1 MSKNT
6 SILIVEDEVIVAK
19 DIENKLKKLGYRVF
33 ALASSGE
40 EAIQKAAEAELD
52 LVLMDIR
59 LRGNIDGIEAARQIY
74 NVFNVPII
82 YLTANADTATFERAK
97 TTKPLGYLLKPFK
110 EKELY
115 NTIEVTLA
123 RYRIEKQLKDNERW
137 LATILKSIGDGV
149 IACDRN
155 RKITFMN
162 PVAETLTQWLEPEA
176 EGRSVT
182 EVFNITNDKT
192 RCLVNHPV
200 TQALE
205 LGVVVGIPENTILIT
220 KNGAE
225 IPIDDSAAPIKD
237 DNNQV
242 RGAVWVFRDI
252 TDRKQSEAILH
263 RRQQEFKAL
272 VENAPDII
280 ARFNSQ
286 LRYVYVN
293 PAIETLTGIPASTF
307 IGKTKAELNMP
318 EGVGW
323 LWEQK
328 LRQVFQ
334 TKQENEFEFGFP
346 TARGA
351 KYYHARLVPEMA
363 NNGSVE
369 SVLSI
374 ARDITALKL
383 AEAKLIHDASHDAL
397 TGLPNRALFVERLER
412 TILHAQRRSDYL
424 FSVLFLDLDRF
435 KVINDSLGHTIG
447 DRLLIAFARRLE
459 TCLRSGDTV
468 ARLGG
473 DEFTILLDDLADASD
488 VSLVA
493 NRIQTTLASPFQI
506 DGHEI
511 FISTSIGIAFN
522 ATDNSQAEE
531 LLRNADI
538 AMYRAKSR
546 GRARYE
552 VFDTQMYAQ
561 ATKLLQLET
570 DLRRAIARQE
580 LLIHYQ
586 PIVSLS
592 SNKIIGFEALVRW
605 QHAQHG
611 LVSPAQF
618 IPIAEE
624 TGLIVEIGY
633 WVLGEACR
641 QMRVWQEQFP
651 TAPLLTISVNISSK
665 QFSQPDLNEQIARIL
680 QETELEPS
688 SLKLEITESVLME
701 NTQSATDML
710 LKLRAMNIQ
719 IHIDDFGTGYS
730 SLSYLHRFPSNAV
743 KIDRS
748 FVSRIG
754 SKGENL
760 EIVRAIVG
768 LARSLNMDAIAE
780 GVETPEQLTYLKA
793 LKCKY
798 AQGYYC
804 SRPLNSQ
811 SMERLI
817 ARGISI

>member
-1 MSKNT
+1 MTNT
-6 SILIVEDEVIVAK
+6 NILIVEDEIIVAK
-19 DIENKLKKLGYRVF
+19 DLENKLKKLGYMVP

-40 EAIQKAAEAELD
+40 EAIKKVAEAELD

-59 LRGNIDGIEAARQIY
+59 LRGSIDGIEAARQIS
-74 NVFNVPII
+74 NIFNIPII

-110 EKELY
+110 EQELY

-155 RKITFMN
+155 KKITFMN
-162 PVAETLTQWLEPEA
+162 PVAETLTKWSQTEA
-176 EGRSVT
+176 EQRSVT
-182 EVFNITNDKT
+182 EVFNITNSET
-192 RCLVNHPV
+192 RHLVHHPV

-237 DNNQV
+237 ENERV
-242 RGAVWVFRDI
+242 HGAVWVFRDI
-252 TDRKQSEAILH
+252 TARKQSEAEIH

-280 ARFNSQ
+280 ARFNAQ
-286 LRYVYVN
+286 MQYLYVN

-318 EGVGW
+318 EGISW

-334 TKQENEFEFGFP
+334 AKQENEFEFGFP
-346 TARGA
+346 TATGA
-351 KYYHARLVPEMA
+351 RYYHARLVPELA

-383 AEAKLIHDASHDAL
+383 AEAKLIYDASHDAL
-397 TGLPNRALFVERLER
+397 TGLPNRALFTERLER
-412 TILHAQRRSDYL
+412 AIVHAQRRSDYL
-424 FSVLFLDLDRF
+424 FAVLFLDLDRF
-435 KVINDSLGHTIG
+435 KIINDSLGHVIG

-459 TCLRSGDTV
+459 TCLRSNDTV

-493 NRIQTTLASPFQI
+493 SRIQTTLASPFQI

-511 FISTSIGIAFN
+511 FISTSIGIAFS
-522 ATDNSQAEE
+522 ATDKTQAEE

-538 AMYRAKSR
+538 AMYRAKTR
-546 GRARYE
+546 GRARHE
-552 VFDTQMYAQ
+552 VFDTEMYAQ

-580 LLIHYQ
+580 LLVYYQ

-592 SNKIIGFEALVRW
+592 TNKIIGFEALVRW
-605 QHAQHG
+605 QHPQQG

-633 WVLGEACR
+633 WVLREACH
-641 QMRVWQEQFP
+641 QMRVWQQQFP
-651 TAPLLTISVNISSK
+651 TVPLLTISVNLSSK

-680 QETELEPS
+680 QETELQAS

-710 LKLRAMNIQ
+710 LQLREMNIQ

-760 EIVRAIVG
+760 EIVRAIVA

-780 GVETPEQLTYLKA
+780 GVETLEQLTYLKA

>member
-1 MSKNT
+1 MNKTN
-6 SILIVEDEVIVAK
+6 ILIVEDEIIVAK
-19 DIENKLKKLGYRVF
+19 DLANKLKKLGYFVPG
-33 ALASSGE
+33 LASSGE
-40 EAIQKAAEAELD
+40 EAIKKAAEAELD

-59 LRGNIDGIEAARQIY
+59 LRGNMDGIEAARHIS
-74 NVFNVPII
+74 NIFNIPII

-123 RYRIEKQLKDNERW
+123 RYKVEKQLKDSERW
-137 LATILKSIGDGV
+137 LATVLKSIGDGV

-155 RKITFMN
+155 RNITFMN
-162 PVAETLTQWLEPEA
+162 PVAETLTKWSQTEA
-176 EGRSVT
+176 EGKSVT
-182 EVFNITNDKT
+182 EVFNITNSET
-192 RCLVNHPV
+192 RNLLHHPV
-200 TQALE
+200 TQALK

-220 KNGAE
+220 KEGSE

-237 DNNQV
+237 EKNNV

-252 TDRKQSEAILH
+252 TERKQSEAELH

-280 ARFNSQ
+280 ARFNAQ
-286 LRYVYVN
+286 LQYLYVN
-293 PAIETLTGIPASTF
+293 PAIEALTGIPALTF
-307 IGKTKAELNMP
+307 IGKTNAELNMP

-328 LRQVFQ
+328 LRQVFCA
-334 TKQENEFEFGFP
+334 KQENEFEFGFP
-346 TARGA
+346 IATGA
-351 KYYHARLVPEMA
+351 KYYHARLVPELA
-363 NNGSVE
+363 NDGRIE
-369 SVLSI
+369 SVLCI

-397 TGLPNRALFVERLER
+397 TELPNRALFLERLER
-412 TILHAQRRSDYL
+412 AILHSQRRSDYL
-424 FSVLFLDLDRF
+424 FAVLFLDLDRF
-435 KVINDSLGHTIG
+435 KVINDSLGHAVG

-459 TCLRSGDTV
+459 TCLRSNDTV

-473 DEFTILLDDLADASD
+473 DEFTILLDDLADVSD

-493 NRIQTTLASPFQI
+493 NRIQTSMASPFNI
-506 DGHEI
+506 NGHEI
-511 FISTSIGIAFN
+511 FISTSIGIAFS
-522 ATDNSQAEE
+522 ATDKAQAEE

-538 AMYRAKSR
+538 AMYRAKTR
-546 GRARYE
+546 GRARHE
-552 VFDTQMYAQ
+552 VFDTEMYAQ

-580 LLIHYQ
+580 LLVYYQ

-605 QHAQHG
+605 QHPQQG
-611 LVSPAQF
+611 LIPPAQF

-633 WVLGEACR
+633 WVLCEACR

-651 TAPLLTISVNISSK
+651 TAPLLTISVNISSR

-680 QETELEPS
+680 KETGLEAS

-701 NTQSATDML
+701 NTQLATDML
-710 LKLRAMNIQ
+710 LKLREMNIQ

-760 EIVRAIVG
+760 EIVRAIVA

-780 GVETPEQLTYLKA
+780 GVETIEQLTYLKA

-817 ARGISI
+817 ARGVSI